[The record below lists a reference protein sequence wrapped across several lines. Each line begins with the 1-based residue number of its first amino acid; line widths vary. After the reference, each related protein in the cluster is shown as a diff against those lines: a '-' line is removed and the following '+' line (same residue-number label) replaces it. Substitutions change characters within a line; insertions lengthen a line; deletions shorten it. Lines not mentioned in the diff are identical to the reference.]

1 MKLSIIIKNLY
12 QTFSNYKL
20 HSKVTG
26 CYCDVCLDEEFNNY
40 VHITPLAELP
50 EGYLQFYLT
59 AAGILEDEGN
69 DFKYSLPRI
78 LEVLLKSDDQTS
90 YFYTIVWKILKN
102 ASKYFSKDEMLALM
116 KFAEAYYDK
125 AKRSNEPEAVKYAML
140 DLEEAG
146 INI

>member
-1 MKLSIIIKNLY
+1 MRLSLIIESIY

-26 CYCDVCLDEEFNNY
+26 CYCDVCLDEEFNDY

-69 DFKYSLPRI
+69 DFKYFLPRI
-78 LEVLLKSDDQTS
+78 LEVLLRSDDQTS
-90 YFYTIVWKILKN
+90 YFYTIVWKILKD
-102 ASKYFSKDEMLALM
+102 ASKYFSEGERQALIE
-116 KFAEAYYDK
+116 FARSYYDK
-125 AKRSNEPEAVKYAML
+125 AKRLNNPEAVKYALL